1 LYPSRR
7 RSCCGNVYNRVVNR
21 LMAACLSLVLLVG
34 CGAKQTPLEPE
45 LYKPEPVADSNEAYT
60 LRLQLSEGDTLVY
73 ALHSLDTTRK
83 AVVPGSGE
91 EGGTVTV
98 EFSARVV
105 DRVTKVEGGIYTIER
120 TYESPIWR
128 VAATGE
134 FEGQE
139 ARIEE
144 MRRKNL
150 RKKETL
156 RFDDR
161 YRPVGGDA
169 AATGVLPERPIK
181 EGDSWTTEIEN
192 VANPRDPASQLNDLL
207 PKMVHTV
214 GKVEKL
220 GQWRTI
226 SIESRPEESSVLEVE
241 QPGVVWY
248 DLDTGVIVQAHFN
261 VNARG
266 QNTTARSELKLIEFR
281 RAGAK

>member
-1 LYPSRR
+1 M
-7 RSCCGNVYNRVVNR
+7 YNRVVKR
-21 LMAACLSLVLLVG
+21 LAPACLVLSLLAACG
-34 CGAKQTPLEPE
+34 TKQTSLEPE
-45 LYKPEPVADSNEAYT
+45 LYKPEPVADSKDAYT
-60 LRLQLSEGDTLVY
+60 LRLKLAEGDTLVY
-73 ALHSLDTTRK
+73 ELHSIDTTRK

-105 DRVTKVEGGIYTIER
+105 DRVAKVADGIYTIER

-150 RKKETL
+150 PKKETL

-161 YRPVGGDA
+161 YRPVGGGA
-169 AATGVLPERPIK
+169 AGTGVLPEGAIK
-181 EGDSWTTEIEN
+181 EGDTWTTEIKN
-192 VANPRDPASQLNDLL
+192 VSNPRDPASQFNDLL

-214 GKVEKL
+214 GRVEKL
-220 GQWRTI
+220 GKWRTI
-226 SIESRPEESSVLEVE
+226 SIESRPEDSSVLEVE
-241 QPGVVWY
+241 QPGAVWY
-248 DLDTGVIVQAHFN
+248 DLETGVIVQAHFS

-266 QNTTARSELKLIEFR
+266 QNTSARSEFKLLEFR
-281 RAGAK
+281 RGGGR